1 MIEKNVLKTN
11 YAIHPGITLREKL
24 EELRITPKE
33 FAIRTGK
40 PIKTI
45 SNVLNGKSSITP
57 EMAVQF
63 EKVLNIPASFWMA
76 KQANYNEY
84 VAREKEKE
92 ELTEAIEWSKNFPY
106 NDLAKLG
113 YVAFTKDAKEK
124 AENLLSFFNISK
136 SKAWEEIYINQ
147 QVPAFFRISLK
158 KSKNAYSLS
167 VFLRIGEIEAS
178 KIDAPPFN
186 KAKLK
191 EILKNLKDIM
201 NKESENFLEKIKEYS
216 LSAGVKI
223 IFTPALP
230 NTAINGVVRWIND
243 NPVIQ
248 ITDRFK
254 RYDIFWFSFFHEYGH
269 IILHSNKKDIFLE
282 EIGNTKS
289 KSKEEIEAEADKFAE
304 EFLLSYE
311 DYNKIINKLNSLP
324 DKTPSKILNIIKDFA
339 EVLNIHKDIII
350 GRILFYDKSL
360 YKYGF
365 LQNEL
370 KKIDFEKLLKTQ
382 RENYE

>member
-1 MIEKNVLKTN
+1 MIEKNKLKTN
-11 YAIHPGITLREKL
+11 YAIHPGTTLREKL
-24 EELRITPKE
+24 EELKITPKE

-63 EKVLNIPASFWMA
+63 EKVLNIPASFWMS

-84 VAREKEKE
+84 IAREKEKE
-92 ELTEAIEWSKNFPY
+92 ELNESIEWSKKFPY

-124 AENLLSFFNISK
+124 VKNLLSFFNISK

-158 KSKNAYSLS
+158 KSKNPYSLS
-167 VFLRIGEIEAS
+167 AFLRIGEIEAS

-191 EILKNLKDIM
+191 EILKKLKDIM
-201 NKESENFLEKIKEYS
+201 NKESEDFLEKIKEYS

-243 NPVIQ
+243 HPVIQ
-248 ITDRFK
+248 MTDRFK
-254 RYDIFWFSFFHEYGH
+254 RYDIFWFSLFHEYGH

-282 EIGNTKS
+282 EIENTKS
-289 KSKEEIEAEADKFAE
+289 KSKEEIEADEFARN
-304 EFLLSYE
+304 FLLLSE
-311 DYNKIINKLNSLP
+311 NYNKI
-324 DKTPSKILNIIKDFA
+324 
-339 EVLNIHKDIII
+339 
-350 GRILFYDKSL
+350 
-360 YKYGF
+360 
-365 LQNEL
+365 NE
-370 KKIDFEKLLKTQ
+370 
-382 RENYE
+382 

>member
-1 MIEKNVLKTN
+1 MTKKYKLETN

-24 EELRITPKE
+24 EELQITPKE

-63 EKVLNIPASFWMA
+63 EKVLNIPANFWMA

-84 VAREKEKE
+84 MAREKEKE
-92 ELTEAIEWSKNFPY
+92 ELTESIEWSKKFPY

-113 YVAFTKDAKEK
+113 YVDFTKDAIEK
-124 AENLLSFFNISK
+124 AKNLLSFFDISN
-136 SKAWEEIYINQ
+136 SKAWEKIYLNQ
-147 QVPAFFRISLK
+147 QLPVLFRISLK
-158 KSKNAYSLS
+158 KSKNPHSLS
-167 VFLRIGEIEAS
+167 AFLRIGEIEAS
-178 KIDAPPFN
+178 KIVAPSFK
-186 KAKLK
+186 KAKLR

-201 NKESENFLEKIKEYS
+201 YKESRNFLEEIKEYS

-223 IFTPALP
+223 IFTPGLP
-230 NTAINGVVRWIND
+230 NTAINGVVRWLND

-254 RYDIFWFSFFHEYGH
+254 RYDIFWFSLFHEFGH

-282 EIGNTKS
+282 EIENTKS
-289 KSKEEIEAEADKFAE
+289 KSKEEIEADKFTE

-311 DYNKIINKLNSLP
+311 NYNKIIDKLNSLP
-324 DKTPSKILNIIKDFA
+324 DKNPSKILNIIKDYA
-339 EVLNIHKDIII
+339 KVLNTHKDIII
-350 GRILFYDKSL
+350 GRILFHDKSL

-382 RENYE
+382 RENNE

>member
-1 MIEKNVLKTN
+1 MTKKYKLETN

-24 EELRITPKE
+24 EELQITPKE

-57 EMAVQF
+57 EMSVQF
-63 EKVLNIPASFWMA
+63 EKVLNIPANFWMA

-92 ELTEAIEWSKNFPY
+92 ELTEAIEWSKKFPY

-124 AENLLSFFNISK
+124 AKNLLSFFNISK

-147 QVPAFFRISLK
+147 QLPVFFRISLK
-158 KSKNAYSLS
+158 ESKNPHSLS
-167 VFLRIGEIEAS
+167 AFLRIGEIEAS
-178 KIDAPPFN
+178 KIVAPSFK
-186 KAKLK
+186 KAKLR

-201 NKESENFLEKIKEYS
+201 YKESENFLEKIKEYS

-223 IFTPALP
+223 IFTPGLP
-230 NTAINGVVRWIND
+230 NTAINGVVRWLND

-254 RYDIFWFSFFHEYGH
+254 RYDIFWFSLFHEFGH
-269 IILHSNKKDIFLE
+269 IFLHSNKKDIFLE
-282 EIGNTKS
+282 EIENTES
-289 KSKEEIEAEADKFAE
+289 KSKEEFEADKFAE

-311 DYNKIINKLNSLP
+311 NYHKIIDELNSLP
-324 DKTPSKILNIIKDFA
+324 DKNPSKILNIIKHYAKVF
-339 EVLNIHKDIII
+339 NTHKDIII
-350 GRILFYDKSL
+350 GRILFHNKSL
-360 YKYGF
+360 YKDGF

-370 KKIDFEKLLKTQ
+370 KKIDFEKLLKAQ
-382 RENYE
+382 RANYE

>member
-1 MIEKNVLKTN
+1 MTKKYKLETN
-11 YAIHPGITLREKL
+11 YAIHPGVTLREKL
-24 EELRITPKE
+24 EELQITPKE

-76 KQANYNEY
+76 KQANYYEY

-92 ELTEAIEWSKNFPY
+92 ELTESIEWSKKFPY

-147 QVPAFFRISLK
+147 QLPVFFRISLK
-158 KSKNAYSLS
+158 ESKNPHSLS
-167 VFLRIGEIEAS
+167 AFLRIGEIEAS
-178 KIDAPPFN
+178 KIVAPSFK
-186 KAKLK
+186 KAKLR

-201 NKESENFLEKIKEYS
+201 YKESQNFLEEIKEYS

-223 IFTPALP
+223 IFTPGLP
-230 NTAINGVVRWIND
+230 NTAINGVVRWLND

-254 RYDIFWFSFFHEYGH
+254 RYDIFWFSLFHEFGH
-269 IILHSNKKDIFLE
+269 IFLHGNKKNIFLE
-282 EIGNTKS
+282 EIENTKS
-289 KSKEEIEAEADKFAE
+289 KPKEEAEADKFAE
-304 EFLLSYE
+304 EFLLSHENYT
-311 DYNKIINKLNSLP
+311 KIIDELNSLP
-324 DKTPSKILNIIKDFA
+324 DKNPSKILNIIKDYAKLFKT
-339 EVLNIHKDIII
+339 HKDIII
-350 GRILFYDKSL
+350 GRILFHDKSL

-370 KKIDFEKLLKTQ
+370 KKIDFEKLLKKQ
-382 RENYE
+382 

>member
-1 MIEKNVLKTN
+1 MIEKNKLKTN

-24 EELRITPKE
+24 EELKITPKE

-63 EKVLNIPASFWMA
+63 EKVLNIPASFWMS

-84 VAREKEKE
+84 IAREKEKK
-92 ELTEAIEWSKNFPY
+92 ELNESIEWSKKFPY

-147 QVPAFFRISLK
+147 QVPVFFRISLK
-158 KSKNAYSLS
+158 KSKNPHSLS
-167 VFLRIGEIEAS
+167 AFLRIGEIEAS
-178 KIDAPPFN
+178 KIVAPSFK
-186 KAKLK
+186 KAKLR

-201 NKESENFLEKIKEYS
+201 YKESRNFLEEIKEYS

-223 IFTPALP
+223 IFTPGLP
-230 NTAINGVVRWIND
+230 NTAINGVVRWLND

-254 RYDIFWFSFFHEYGH
+254 RYDIFWFSLFHEFGH
-269 IILHSNKKDIFLE
+269 ILLHSNKKDIFLE
-282 EIGNTKS
+282 EIENTKS
-289 KSKEEIEAEADKFAE
+289 KPKEEIEADKFAE

-311 DYNKIINKLNSLP
+311 NYNKIINKLNSLP
-324 DKTPSKILNIIKDFA
+324 DKNPSKILNIIKDYAKLF
-339 EVLNIHKDIII
+339 NTHKDIII
-350 GRILFYDKSL
+350 GRILFHDKSL

-370 KKIDFEKLLKTQ
+370 KKIDFEKLLKNN
-382 RENYE
+382 E

>member
-1 MIEKNVLKTN
+1 MIEKNELKTN
-11 YAIHPGITLREKL
+11 YAIHPGVTLREKL
-24 EELRITPKE
+24 EELKITPKE

-45 SNVLNGKSSITP
+45 SNVLNRKSSITP

-63 EKVLNIPASFWMA
+63 EKVLKIPASFWMA

-84 VAREKEKE
+84 VAREKEKK
-92 ELTEAIEWSKNFPY
+92 ELTESIEWSKKFPY

-113 YVAFTKDAKEK
+113 YVDFTKDAIEK
-124 AENLLSFFNISK
+124 AKNLLSFFDISN
-136 SKAWEEIYINQ
+136 SKAWEEIYLNQ
-147 QVPAFFRISLK
+147 QLPVLFRISLK
-158 KSKNAYSLS
+158 KSKDPYSLS
-167 VFLRIGEIEAS
+167 AFLRIGEIEAS

-186 KAKLK
+186 KAKLRK
-191 EILKNLKDIM
+191 ILKNLKDIM

-230 NTAINGVVRWIND
+230 NTSINGVVRWIND

-254 RYDIFWFSFFHEYGH
+254 RYDIFWFSLFHEFGH
-269 IILHSNKKDIFLE
+269 IIFHSSKKDIFLE
-282 EIGNTKS
+282 EIENTKS
-289 KSKEEIEAEADKFAE
+289 KHKEEIEADKFAE

-311 DYNKIINKLNSLP
+311 NYNKIIGELNSIP
-324 DKTPSKILNIIKDFA
+324 DKNPSKILKIIKDYGKLF
-339 EVLNIHKDIII
+339 NTHKDIII
-350 GRILFYDKSL
+350 GRILFHDKTL

-365 LQNEL
+365 LQKEL
-370 KKIDFEKLLKTQ
+370 KKIDFEKL
-382 RENYE
+382 

>member
-1 MIEKNVLKTN
+1 MIEKNKLKTN

-24 EELRITPKE
+24 EELKITPKE

-45 SNVLNGKSSITP
+45 SNVLNEKSSLTP

-84 VAREKEKE
+84 IAREKEKK
-92 ELTEAIEWSKNFPY
+92 ELTEAIKWSKKFPY
-106 NDLAKLG
+106 NNLAKLG
-113 YVAFTKDAKEK
+113 YVAFTKYAKEK
-124 AENLLSFFNISK
+124 VKNLLFFFNISK

-158 KSKNAYSLS
+158 KSKNPYSLS
-167 VFLRIGEIEAS
+167 AFLRIGEIEAS

-201 NKESENFLEKIKEYS
+201 NKESENFLEEIKEYS
-216 LSAGVKI
+216 LSAGIKI

-243 NPVIQ
+243 HPVIQ
-248 ITDRFK
+248 MTDRFK
-254 RYDIFWFSFFHEYGH
+254 RYDIFWFSLFHEYGH

-282 EIGNTKS
+282 EIENTKS

-311 DYNKIINKLNSLP
+311 DYNKIIDKLNSLP
-324 DKTPSKILNIIKDFA
+324 DKTPSKILNTIKDLA
-339 EVLNIHKDIII
+339 KGLKIHKDIII
-350 GRILFYDKSL
+350 GRILFYDQSW

>member
-1 MIEKNVLKTN
+1 MIEKNTLKIN

-24 EELRITPKE
+24 EELKITPKE

-45 SNVLNGKSSITP
+45 SNVLNGKSSITS

-76 KQANYNEY
+76 KQANYDEY
-84 VAREKEKE
+84 IAREKEKE
-92 ELTEAIEWSKNFPY
+92 ELAESLEWSKKFPY
-106 NDLAKLG
+106 NYLAKLG
-113 YVAFTKDAKEK
+113 YVPFTRDAKEK

-136 SKAWEEIYINQ
+136 PKSWEEIYINQ

-158 KSKNAYSLS
+158 KSKNPYSLS
-167 VFLRIGEIEAS
+167 AFLRIGEIEAS

-191 EILKNLKDIM
+191 EVLKNLKDIM
-201 NKESENFLEKIKEYS
+201 NKESEDFLEKIKELS

-254 RYDIFWFSFFHEYGH
+254 RYDIFWFSLFHEYGH
-269 IILHSNKKDIFLE
+269 IILHGNKKDIFLE
-282 EIGNTKS
+282 EIENTKS
-289 KSKEEIEAEADKFAE
+289 KSKEEVETEADKFAE
-304 EFLLSYE
+304 EFLLSYK
-311 DYNKIINKLNSLP
+311 DYNKIIDKLNSLP
-324 DKTPSKILNIIKDFA
+324 DKNPSKILNTIKDLA
-339 EVLNIHKDIII
+339 KGLNIHKDIII
-350 GRILFYDKSL
+350 GRILFHDKSL

-365 LQNEL
+365 LQNEIR
-370 KKIDFEKLLKTQ
+370 KIDFEKLLKTQ
-382 RENYE
+382 RKSNE

>member
-1 MIEKNVLKTN
+1 MIEKNKSKTN

-24 EELRITPKE
+24 EELQITPKE

-63 EKVLNIPASFWMA
+63 EKVLNIPANFWMA

-92 ELTEAIEWSKNFPY
+92 ELTESIKWSKKFPY

-113 YVAFTKDAKEK
+113 YVAFTKVAKEK
-124 AENLLSFFNISK
+124 AKNLLSFFNISK

-147 QVPAFFRISLK
+147 QVPVFFRISLK
-158 KSKNAYSLS
+158 KSKNPYSLS
-167 VFLRIGEIEAS
+167 AFLRIGEIEAS

-216 LSAGVKI
+216 LYAGIKI

-230 NTAINGVVRWIND
+230 NTAINGVVRWINN

-254 RYDIFWFSFFHEYGH
+254 RYDIFWFSLFHEYGH

-282 EIGNTKS
+282 EIENTKS
-289 KSKEEIEAEADKFAE
+289 KSKEEVETEADKFAE
-304 EFLLSYE
+304 EFLLSYK
-311 DYNKIINKLNSLP
+311 DYNKIIDKLNSLP
-324 DKTPSKILNIIKDFA
+324 DKNPSNILNIIKDFA
-339 EVLNIHKDIII
+339 ELLKIHKDIII
-350 GRILFYDKSL
+350 GRILFHDKSL

-382 RENYE
+382 RKSNE

>member
-1 MIEKNVLKTN
+1 MTEKYKLETN
-11 YAIHPGITLREKL
+11 YAIHPGVTLREKL
-24 EELRITPKE
+24 EELKITPKE

-45 SNVLNGKSSITP
+45 SNVLNRKSSITP

-63 EKVLNIPASFWMA
+63 EKVLKIPASFWMA

-84 VAREKEKE
+84 VAREKEKK
-92 ELTEAIEWSKNFPY
+92 ELTESIEWSKKFPY

-113 YVAFTKDAKEK
+113 YVDFTKDAIEK
-124 AENLLSFFNISK
+124 AKNLLSFFDISN
-136 SKAWEEIYINQ
+136 SKAWEKIYLNQ
-147 QVPAFFRISLK
+147 QLPVLFRISLK
-158 KSKNAYSLS
+158 KSKNPYSLS
-167 VFLRIGEIEAS
+167 AFLRIGEIEAS

-186 KAKLK
+186 KAKLRK
-191 EILKNLKDIM
+191 ILKNLKDIM

-230 NTAINGVVRWIND
+230 NTSINGVVRWIND

-254 RYDIFWFSFFHEYGH
+254 RYDIFWFSLFHEFGH
-269 IILHSNKKDIFLE
+269 ILLHSNKKNIFLE
-282 EIGNTKS
+282 EKDNTKI
-289 KSKEEIEAEADKFAE
+289 KRKEEIEADKFAE

-311 DYNKIINKLNSLP
+311 NYNKIIGELNSIP
-324 DKTPSKILNIIKDFA
+324 DKNPSKIVKIIKDYGKLF
-339 EVLNIHKDIII
+339 NTHKDIII
-350 GRILFYDKSL
+350 GRILFHDKTL
-360 YKYGF
+360 YKDGF
-365 LQNEL
+365 LQKEL
-370 KKIDFEKLLKTQ
+370 KKIDFEKL
-382 RENYE
+382 

>member
-1 MIEKNVLKTN
+1 MTKKYKLETN

-24 EELRITPKE
+24 EELQITPKE

-63 EKVLNIPASFWMA
+63 EKVLNIPANFWMA

-84 VAREKEKE
+84 MAREKEKE
-92 ELTEAIEWSKNFPY
+92 ELTESIEWSKKFPY
-106 NDLAKLG
+106 NDLVKLG

-124 AENLLSFFNISK
+124 AEKLLSFFNISK

-147 QVPAFFRISLK
+147 QVPVFFRISLK
-158 KSKNAYSLS
+158 KSKNPYSLS
-167 VFLRIGEIEAS
+167 AFLRIGEIEAS

-254 RYDIFWFSFFHEYGH
+254 RYDIFWFSLFHEFGH

-282 EIGNTKS
+282 EIENTKS
-289 KSKEEIEAEADKFAE
+289 KSKEEIEADKFTE

-311 DYNKIINKLNSLP
+311 NYNKIIDKLNSLP
-324 DKTPSKILNIIKDFA
+324 DKNPSKILNIIKDYA
-339 EVLNIHKDIII
+339 KVLNTHKDIII
-350 GRILFYDKSL
+350 GRILFHDKSL

-382 RENYE
+382 RENNE

>member
-1 MIEKNVLKTN
+1 MTKKYKLETN
-11 YAIHPGITLREKL
+11 YAIHPGVTLREKL
-24 EELRITPKE
+24 EELQITPKE

-76 KQANYNEY
+76 KQANYYEY

-92 ELTEAIEWSKNFPY
+92 ELTESIEWSKKFPY

-147 QVPAFFRISLK
+147 QVPVFFRISLK
-158 KSKNAYSLS
+158 KSKNPHSLS
-167 VFLRIGEIEAS
+167 AFLRIGEIEAS
-178 KIDAPPFN
+178 KIVAPSFK
-186 KAKLK
+186 KAKLR

-201 NKESENFLEKIKEYS
+201 YKESRNFLEEIKEYS

-223 IFTPALP
+223 IFTPGLP
-230 NTAINGVVRWIND
+230 NTAINGVVRWLND

-254 RYDIFWFSFFHEYGH
+254 RYDIFWFSLFHEFGH
-269 IILHSNKKDIFLE
+269 ILLHSNKKDIFLE
-282 EIGNTKS
+282 EIENTKS
-289 KSKEEIEAEADKFAE
+289 KPKEEVEADKFAE
-304 EFLLSYE
+304 EFLLSHKNYT
-311 DYNKIINKLNSLP
+311 KIIDELNSLP
-324 DKTPSKILNIIKDFA
+324 DKNPSKILNIIKDYA

-350 GRILFYDKSL
+350 GRILFYDQSL

-370 KKIDFEKLLKTQ
+370 KKIDFEKLLKPQ

>member
-1 MIEKNVLKTN
+1 MTKKYKLETN
-11 YAIHPGITLREKL
+11 YAIHPGVTLREKL
-24 EELRITPKE
+24 EELQITPKE

-57 EMAVQF
+57 EMSVQF
-63 EKVLNIPASFWMA
+63 EKVLNIPANFWMA

-92 ELTEAIEWSKNFPY
+92 ELTEAIEWSKKFPY

-124 AENLLSFFNISK
+124 AKNLLSFFNISK

-147 QVPAFFRISLK
+147 QVPVFFRISLK
-158 KSKNAYSLS
+158 ESKNPHSLS
-167 VFLRIGEIEAS
+167 AFLRIGEIEAS
-178 KIDAPPFN
+178 KIVAPSFK
-186 KAKLK
+186 KAKLR

-201 NKESENFLEKIKEYS
+201 YKESENFLEKIKEYS

-223 IFTPALP
+223 IFTPGLP
-230 NTAINGVVRWIND
+230 NTAINGVVRWLND

-254 RYDIFWFSFFHEYGH
+254 RYDIFWFSLFHEFGH
-269 IILHSNKKDIFLE
+269 ILLHSNKKDIFLE
-282 EIGNTKS
+282 EIENTKI
-289 KSKEEIEAEADKFAE
+289 KSKEEVEADKFAE
-304 EFLLSYE
+304 EFLLSHE
-311 DYNKIINKLNSLP
+311 NYNKTIDELNSLP
-324 DKTPSKILNIIKDFA
+324 DKNPSKILNIIKDYAKLFKT
-339 EVLNIHKDIII
+339 HKDIII
-350 GRILFYDKSL
+350 GRILFHDKSL

-370 KKIDFEKLLKTQ
+370 KKIDFEKLLKAQ
-382 RENYE
+382 RANYE